1 MFPQGA
7 FNAMTHV
14 YTASDVQTVIKYA
27 RLRGIRVVVEFDTP
41 GHTLSWGPGEEQT
54 LPAAAVRRV
63 VVVPRGRKGICN
75 LDLKSWVW
83 AAVSHGLALKRHKPS
98 SKGSRTQ
105 WSNFWNNIQR
115 EKVSISSWVQAG

>member
-14 YTASDVQTVIKYA
+14 YTASDVQTVIEYA
-27 RLRGIRVVVEFDTP
+27 RLRGIRVIAEFDTP

-63 VVVPRGRKGICN
+63 VVVWAGGRESATWIPKARCGQ
-75 LDLKSWVW
+75 LRPMGWV
-83 AAVSHGLALKRHKPS
+83 
-98 SKGSRTQ
+98 
-105 WSNFWNNIQR
+105 
-115 EKVSISSWVQAG
+115 